1 MFDTKPYTD
10 KFTAAVAHFSNE
22 LKKIRTGRAHP
33 DMLDGIVVEVYG
45 TKMPLNQVASLSAPE
60 PQQLLVTPFDAN
72 NLQAIVAAIRANQA
86 LGFNPS
92 DDGRNVRVPVPPL
105 NEERRRDIVKVLR
118 EKVEDAKIAL
128 RSIRQDALKAAKVAR
143 EGKQIS
149 EDDEKRIAKGIDDD
163 MTKFQSQ
170 IDDLAKAKESEIM
183 TV

>member
-1 MFDTKPYTD
+1 MFDTKPYID
-10 KFTAAVAHFSNE
+10 KFATALAYFEGE

-33 DMLDGIVVEVYG
+33 DMLDGITVEVYG
-45 TKMPLNQVASLSAPE
+45 TKMPLNQIASLSAPE
-60 PQQLLVTPFDAN
+60 PQQLLVTPFDAA
-72 NLQAIVAAIRANQA
+72 NLQAIAAAIRANQA

-105 NEERRRDIVKVLR
+105 TEERRRDIVKILR
-118 EKVEDAKIAL
+118 EKAEEARIVL
-128 RSIRQDALKAAKVAR
+128 RNIRQDALKAAKVAR

-163 MTKFQSQ
+163 IAKFQGQ
-170 IDDLAKAKESEIM
+170 IDELARGKESEIM